1 MLYKKIIR
9 WSVWWSMSVNGK
21 VIVCDF
27 FKRLFY
33 IYGRK
38 YNSLTVRIALLV
50 INTSYLLVDFIF
62 CTIPRTSSKWCND

>member
-1 MLYKKIIR
+1 MLNENTVVGLVVYVCK
-9 WSVWWSMSVNGK
+9 GK

-33 IYGRK
+33 IYGRI

-50 INTSYLLVDFIF
+50 IFTLDIY
-62 CTIPRTSSKWCND
+62 